1 MRFFLGPR
9 AEIAPTLCHQPRSDH
24 LRTDARENVA
34 DLSPTEELLAEVS
47 CLKEEEVDFSLVG
60 DLAYQREQLEEE
72 LAEPGI
78 LLVSERAKQQME
90 IAFPSLKRIFG
101 LGETLA
107 KTLVGCAV
115 RILRPRA
122 LSTLTPSWS
131 IG

>member
-1 MRFFLGPR
+1 
-9 AEIAPTLCHQPRSDH
+9 
-24 LRTDARENVA
+24 
-34 DLSPTEELLAEVS
+34 LAEVS

-78 LLVSERAKQQME
+78 LLVSERAKQQRGARQQME